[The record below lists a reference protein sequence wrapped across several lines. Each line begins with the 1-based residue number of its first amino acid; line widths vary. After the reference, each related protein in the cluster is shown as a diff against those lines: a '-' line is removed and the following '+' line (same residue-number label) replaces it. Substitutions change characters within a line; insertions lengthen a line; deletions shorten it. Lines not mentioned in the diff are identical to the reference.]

1 MNLTKHPPYFL
12 SFNIRNTYLSITI
25 FLTSLCC
32 LINKQAIAQQQR
44 PNIIF
49 IMADDLGWGELNT
62 YNSTFNETPNL
73 NRLASQGM
81 QFQQAY
87 AAAPNC
93 SPTRASL
100 MTGQYPARIGIT
112 DFLPEGPKTKKYLKP
127 EDHVTLNETLSEL
140 GYHTGLIGKW
150 HLETHFKNSKG
161 GPEAHGFDEVIGS
174 ESSYIANGD
183 YFFPYDKVASY
194 TTGAE
199 NEYLTD
205 RQNTEAVNFIKRN
218 KNKPFFLYLSYY
230 SVHTAMEAPEELVKK
245 YRSKYDAKYGEG
257 KSEEL
262 FGQNHNGPHKDN
274 PYLAAMLESIDTGI
288 GKIMKSLEDQGLAEN
303 TLLVFFSDN
312 GGAGKGANN
321 GDLRGSKM
329 WLYEG
334 GIRVPLIM
342 RWPKVIQ
349 AGSVEQTPVSSYDF
363 YPTFVEVA
371 SGSLG
376 NKAMKKTNEDK
387 SKTTKQSIRNQLSKQ
402 SLDGVSLV
410 PILSNKKLNNRN
422 LYWHYP
428 SETARLQNNMASAV
442 RAGDYKLL
450 EFYKDNRIELYD
462 LKKDPSETNN
472 LAEKQPKITAK
483 LKAEL
488 DAWKAEVNAESP
500 ALKKN

>member
-1 MNLTKHPPYFL
+1 MHLTKQLPYFL
-12 SFNIRNTYLSITI
+12 SFNLHKSYLSISI
-25 FLTSLCC
+25 FLTTLYC
-32 LINKQAIAQQQR
+32 LISPHAIAQQQQ

-73 NRLASQGM
+73 NRLASQGI

-100 MTGQYPARIGIT
+100 MTGQYPARVGIT

-127 EDHVTLNETLSEL
+127 EDHVTLNEALSEL

-174 ESSYIANGD
+174 ETSYIANGD

-205 RQNTEAVNFIKRN
+205 RQNTEAIKFIERN

-230 SVHTAMEAPEELVKK
+230 SVHTAMEAPEDLVKK
-245 YRSKYDAKYGEG
+245 YRAKYDAKYGEG

-274 PYLAAMLESIDTGI
+274 PYLAAMLESIDSGI
-288 GKIMKSLEDQGLAEN
+288 GRIMKSLEEQGLAEN

-363 YPTFVEVA
+363 YPTFLDVA
-371 SGSLG
+371 TGSYG
-376 NKAMKKTNEDK
+376 DKAMRGKTK
-387 SKTTKQSIRNQLSKQ
+387 GTTETRKQLVRNQLKKQ
-402 SLDGVSLV
+402 PLDGVSLV
-410 PILSNKKLNNRN
+410 PILASKKLKDRN

-428 SETARLQNNMASAV
+428 SETAKLQNNLASAV

-472 LAEKQPKITAK
+472 LVEKQPKITSK

-488 DAWKAEVNAESP
+488 DAWKAEVNAEAP